1 MVQQHIYDLLLD
13 NDCVVVPGLG
23 GFVCQYHPA
32 SIDHRKG
39 IMTPPGRSVA
49 FNKALQQ
56 NDGLLT
62 QHISVTE
69 AISYKLAEDKVREFV
84 AECNQKLHQHGS
96 LLLSGIGRL
105 YMDDL
110 RHIQFSPASELLPL
124 EDAFG
129 LLTVQVRPVTRLK
142 DLISAPQEEP
152 AKVVSMIPE
161 TSIRQQKSW
170 PYWIAASVAV
180 VFLSA
185 TIWMNAQQPG
195 VSQGLKAGFSFL
207 QHEVMTNVDAP
218 ADNVEEAVESP
229 RIIVSTPVAEAAPIV
244 QPTADMHTFSIVVG
258 AFKGPITAGRY
269 AEELRGRGYESEVVD
284 PGKKMWLK
292 VVVHVK
298 AEDELTALRTIR
310 SEVEP
315 QAWLLQ

>member
-1 MVQQHIYDLLLD
+1 
-13 NDCVVVPGLG
+13 
-23 GFVCQYHPA
+23 
-32 SIDHRKG
+32 
-39 IMTPPGRSVA
+39 VA
-49 FNKALQQ
+49 FNRALQQ

-62 QHISVTE
+62 QHISVSE

-124 EDAFG
+124 EDSFG

-142 DLISAPQEEP
+142 DQISTPHEEE
-152 AKVVSMIPE
+152 AKTVSILPE

-170 PYWIAASVAV
+170 PYWIAASVAA

-207 QHEVMTNVDAP
+207 QHEVITNVVTP
-218 ADNVEEAVESP
+218 AEIVEEAVESP
-229 RIIVSTPVAEAAPIV
+229 QIIESIPEAKEEQIV
-244 QPTADMHTFSIVVG
+244 QPTADIRTFPIVVG

-269 AEELRGRGYESEVVD
+269 AEELRRRGYETEVVD
-284 PGKKMWLK
+284 PGKNMWLK
-292 VVVHVK
+292 VVVHIK

-315 QAWLLQ
+315 EAWLLQ